1 MTMDFKRQIDFFDE
15 TEMFEDGKVE
25 NLSSFEMIGDDEVL
39 FLYNNIYLYLN
50 QESEFD
56 RWRA

>member
-1 MTMDFKRQIDFFDE
+1 MDFKRQIDFIDE

-50 QESEFD
+50 QESEYD
-56 RWRA
+56 R